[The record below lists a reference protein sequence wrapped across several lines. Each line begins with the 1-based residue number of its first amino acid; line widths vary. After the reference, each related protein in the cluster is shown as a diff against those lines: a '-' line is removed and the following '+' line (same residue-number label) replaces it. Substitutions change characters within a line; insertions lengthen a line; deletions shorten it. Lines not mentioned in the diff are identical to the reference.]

1 MPISDINNSD
11 PQAPL
16 IVGLR
21 PAVTGAFITLQCQK
35 CNHTFENYQP
45 TVAGVGLG
53 RHNCPQCQSSYIIRP
68 GNFEQALT
76 EYLPKLEID
85 DMVQMTKEASRIT
98 ETWYENPLL
107 AELFTYRGLN
117 LGEPAERVLL
127 SWITLGLYQA
137 RLQQE
142 T

>member
-1 MPISDINNSD
+1 MPASNINQSDAHS
-11 PQAPL
+11 PL

-21 PAVTGAFITLQCQK
+21 PAVTGAFVTLHCQK
-35 CNHTFENYQP
+35 CDHTFEIYQP
-45 TVAGVGLG
+45 TVAGVGIG
-53 RHNCPQCQSSYIIRP
+53 KHHCSQCRSSYVIRP
-68 GNFEQALT
+68 DEFEQALT
-76 EYLPKLEID
+76 TYLPELELD

-127 SWITLGLYQA
+127 SWSH
-137 RLQQE
+137 RPMS
-142 T
+142 